1 MLDEFDH
8 GFISHTTTN
17 SLVSKRSFL
26 CCCCCFCCC
35 CCCCGSGSG
44 SGSSSSSSNSSSCY
58 VTNFFEVNVG

>member
-1 MLDEFDH
+1 MLDAFDH
-8 GFISHTTTN
+8 GFISHTTTK

-26 CCCCCFCCC
+26 CCCCCC

-44 SGSSSSSSNSSSCY
+44 SGSSSSSSNSSSSY

>member
-1 MLDEFDH
+1 MLDAFDH
-8 GFISHTTTN
+8 GFISHTTTK

-26 CCCCCFCCC
+26 CCCCCCC

-44 SGSSSSSSNSSSCY
+44 SGSSSSSSNSSSSY